1 MLDTPLSGLGI
12 TPLRRTAGG
21 MVMSQTYREALN
33 GLVNA
38 CAGKPTHSPAI
49 LKRNPKK
56 QLIWLKKIYVA
67 SVLFRNTYSSA
78 NINYKV

>member
-12 TPLRRTAGG
+12 TPLRKTAGG

-38 CAGKPTHSPAI
+38 CAGKHTHSPAI
-49 LKRNPKK
+49 SKRNPKK
-56 QLIWLKKIYVA
+56 RLIWSKKIYVA
-67 SVLFRNTYSSA
+67 AVLFRNTFS
-78 NINYKV
+78 KWK